1 MKKSEI
7 NNYIRKYILPSH
19 NQYYVDQYVM
29 YQTFDNGF
37 FIKGYLFYSKGDNEM
52 GLKLTSF
59 ITPLFVKDDAITY
72 VFGEDIL
79 NVKAQ
84 GLFKKVKEVWWDTR
98 KENQASTFEKMNNA
112 ISEQGEPIL
121 NGIKNAK
128 ELSKRLKK
136 DMKDN
141 IRVYEVV
148 AYSNILF
155 ASVEEQNKMLKGL
168 IKEAENE
175 RDVDWV
181 HQIKKDA
188 ELMLSIESHN
198 ERIQLLKSWA
208 NETIGHLK
216 LPHVKPFFRM
226 VSSFPSV

>member
-7 NNYIRKYILPSH
+7 NKYIRKYILPSH
-19 NQYYVDQYVM
+19 CQYYVDQYVM

-52 GLKLTSF
+52 GLKLTFF

-72 VFGEDIL
+72 IFGEDIL
-79 NVKAQ
+79 NVKSQ

-98 KENQASTFEKMNNA
+98 KENQASTFEKINKS

-121 NGIKNAK
+121 NSIINAK
-128 ELSKRLKK
+128 DLCKRLKK
-136 DMKDN
+136 EMKDN

-148 AYSNILF
+148 AYSSILF
-155 ASVEEQNKMLKGL
+155 SNVKEQDKMLKGL

-188 ELMLSIESHN
+188 VLMLSLESIE
-198 ERIQLLKSWA
+198 ERIKLLKSWA

-216 LPHVKPFFRM
+216 LPNLVPFEI
-226 VSSFPSV
+226 

>member
-7 NNYIRKYILPSH
+7 NNYIRKYILPSY

-29 YQTFDNGF
+29 YQTFDSEF
-37 FIKGYLFYSKGDNEM
+37 FIKGYLFYSKGDNEL
-52 GLKLTSF
+52 GLRVSYF
-59 ITPLFVKDDAITY
+59 IMPLFVKKECLVTTI
-72 VFGEDIL
+72 GEEIL
-79 NVKAQ
+79 NIKIQ

-98 KENQASTFEKMNNA
+98 KENQASTFEKINKS

-121 NGIKNAK
+121 NSIINAK

-136 DMKDN
+136 EMRDN

-148 AYSNILF
+148 AYSSILF
-155 ASVEEQNKMLKGL
+155 ASVEEQDKMLKGL

-175 RDVDWV
+175 RDVYWV

-188 ELMLSIESHN
+188 VLMLSIESTE
-198 ERIQLLKSWA
+198 ERIKLLKTWA

-216 LPHVKPFFRM
+216 LPHVKPFE
-226 VSSFPSV
+226 V

>member
-52 GLKLTSF
+52 GLRVSF
-59 ITPLFVKDDAITY
+59 FMMPLFVKKECLVTTI
-72 VFGEDIL
+72 GEEIL
-79 NVKAQ
+79 NIKSH
-84 GLFKKVKEVWWDTR
+84 GLFRKVKEVWWDTR
-98 KENQASTFEKMNNA
+98 KESQSSTFEKINNE
-112 ISEQGEPIL
+112 INKQGEPIL
-121 NGIKNAK
+121 NAVNNAN
-128 ELSKRLKK
+128 ELCKRLKK

-155 ASVEEQNKMLKGL
+155 ANIEEQNKLLKGL
-168 IKEAENE
+168 ITEAENE
-175 RDVDWV
+175 RDADWV
-181 HQIKKDA
+181 HQIKSDA
-188 ELMLSIESHN
+188 EIILSTENH
-198 ERIQLLKSWA
+198 EGRINLLKSWA
-208 NETIGHLK
+208 NETIGYLK
-216 LPHVKPFFRM
+216 LPHIKPFE
-226 VSSFPSV
+226 V